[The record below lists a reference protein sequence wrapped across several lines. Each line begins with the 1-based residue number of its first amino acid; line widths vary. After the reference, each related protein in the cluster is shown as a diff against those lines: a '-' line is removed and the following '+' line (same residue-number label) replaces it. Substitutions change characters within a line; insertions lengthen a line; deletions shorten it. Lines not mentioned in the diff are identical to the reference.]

1 MISSNKH
8 TISDIVVTSYLG
20 HSGDGDILPLN
31 LLPSYRSAVSLVRE
45 TGKTVI
51 AKTATLYDN
60 KGFYKP
66 WAPWKVVKHITKD
79 GRVIG
84 LINAFGLSNKG
95 VYVCACK
102 IKDAIKAG
110 FSVIPSY
117 APRFSQGLTAANIE
131 GVEALRIYR
140 KVLGK
145 DFWAWELDASCPSS
159 GESIQGSEQNFIE
172 FIKHILFFFD
182 GCIIVKLSPVHS
194 VEFALKLET
203 IGVNVIHA
211 MNTFPHY
218 FLYPDSSVKSPL
230 AKYGGGGYSGEFVF
244 EQAFAIN
251 KTLREALRIPMIMGC
266 GISNLSHIRRY
277 TDMLSK
283 LSKSSLNGFE
293 NSLAICSVLRIDLPE
308 ASKILKHQNIFA

>member
-1 MISSNKH
+1 MISSNRH

-20 HSGDGDILPLN
+20 HSGDGDIFPLN
-31 LLPSYRSAVSLVRE
+31 LLLSYRRAVALVRE

-51 AKTATLYDN
+51 AKTATLYNN

-66 WAPWKVVKHITKD
+66 WAPWQVVKHITKD

-84 LINAFGLSNKG
+84 LVNAFGLSNEG

-102 IKDAIKAG
+102 IKKSIQAG

-117 APRFSQGLTAANIE
+117 APRFSQGLTIANIE

-145 DFWAWELDASCPSS
+145 EFWAWEFDASCPSS
-159 GESIQGSEQNFIE
+159 GESIRESEQNFIE
-172 FIKHILFFFD
+172 FIKHIRFFFN

-194 VEFALKLET
+194 VEFALNLET
-203 IGVNVIHA
+203 IGVSVIHA
-211 MNTFPHY
+211 INTFPHY
-218 FLYPDSSVKSPL
+218 FLYPDSSVESPL

-244 EQAFAIN
+244 EQAFTIN
-251 KTLREALRIPMIMGC
+251 KKLREALRIPMIMGC
-266 GISNLSHIRRY
+266 GISNLSHVRRY
-277 TDMLSK
+277 TDMLSN
-283 LSKSSLNGFE
+283 LSKSSSNGFK
-293 NSLAICSVLRIDLPE
+293 NSLAVCSVLRIDLSE
-308 ASKILKHQNIFA
+308 ASKILKYQNVFA